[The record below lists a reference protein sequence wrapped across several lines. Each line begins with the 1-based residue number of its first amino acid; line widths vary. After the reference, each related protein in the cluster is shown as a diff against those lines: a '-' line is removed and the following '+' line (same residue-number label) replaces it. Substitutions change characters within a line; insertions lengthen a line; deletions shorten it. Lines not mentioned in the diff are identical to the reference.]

1 MAGDQM
7 IRRCAYVIAAM
18 TSFSVNGALG
28 QEPAGVNLRGNVAD
42 SASQITE
49 QHLTAAKNPDLRQPP
64 PGGNPLWGIPVSSL
78 SVTQERPLFS
88 ASRRPPAPPAP
99 LAPPPMPVAEAP
111 PPAEPERPPLSLVG
125 TAIGEPQ
132 NVALILNQTT
142 KSFIRLHVGE
152 AAMGWYL
159 RSVESRTMT
168 LEKNNQLVTLSLPTH
183 GAVPASPK
191 SFALTGR
198 INRKF

>member
-1 MAGDQM
+1 M

-88 ASRRPPAPPAP
+88 ASRHPPAPPRHWR
-99 LAPPPMPVAEAP
+99 
-111 PPAEPERPPLSLVG
+111 RPRC
-125 TAIGEPQ
+125 
-132 NVALILNQTT
+132 
-142 KSFIRLHVGE
+142 RLPK
-152 AAMGWYL
+152 L
-159 RSVESRTMT
+159 RRRQS
-168 LEKNNQLVTLSLPTH
+168 
-183 GAVPASPK
+183 
-191 SFALTGR
+191 
-198 INRKF
+198 NRSGLL

>member
-1 MAGDQM
+1 M

-111 PPAEPERPPLSLVG
+111 PRPP
-125 TAIGEPQ
+125 
-132 NVALILNQTT
+132 N
-142 KSFIRLHVGE
+142 
-152 AAMGWYL
+152 
-159 RSVESRTMT
+159 RSG
-168 LEKNNQLVTLSLPTH
+168 LL
-183 GAVPASPK
+183 
-191 SFALTGR
+191 
-198 INRKF
+198 